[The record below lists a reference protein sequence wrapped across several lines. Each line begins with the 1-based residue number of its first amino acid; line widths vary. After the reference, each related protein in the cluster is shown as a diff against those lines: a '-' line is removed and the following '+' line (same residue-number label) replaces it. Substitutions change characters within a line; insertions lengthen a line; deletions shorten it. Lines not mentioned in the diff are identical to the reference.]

1 MSQCAVSQATAYS
14 GATLRAHSRVYELST
29 HVACRLDGLALP
41 SLSPRSHP
49 PLRPITP
56 ARAHTLALEPMP
68 PRRGHVKSL
77 SGLWPAGSPWI
88 WHCAQ
93 IYLPDLGVALRMG
106 WIRSFQEV
114 HLPRALNCIKGVQQ
128 SRRPKLIVVRFACR
142 HCTHVRQA
150 HATGARVE
158 GHTPAHAMTHNIEW
172 SFAHSTYVSSNETPG
187 LSEHLDV
194 R

>member
-1 MSQCAVSQATAYS
+1 M
-14 GATLRAHSRVYELST
+14 RAHSRVYELST

-49 PLRPITP
+49 PRRSITP

-93 IYLPDLGVALRMG
+93 IYLPGLGVVPRMG

-114 HLPRALNCIKGVQQ
+114 HLPRALDFTLRASITPASETHCRALRI
-128 SRRPKLIVVRFACR
+128 R
-142 HCTHVRQA
+142 HCTHARQA
-150 HATGARVE
+150 HATGTRVE
-158 GHTPAHAMTHNIEW
+158 GHTPAHAMTHYIAWN
-172 SFAHSTYVSSNETPG
+172 FAHSTYVSSNETPG
-187 LSEHLDV
+187 LSEHLDA

>member
-1 MSQCAVSQATAYS
+1 MSQCAVSQATAHS

-29 HVACRLDGLALP
+29 YVACRLNGLALP

-49 PLRPITP
+49 PMRSITP

-77 SGLWPAGSPWI
+77 SGLWPARSPWI

-93 IYLPDLGVALRMG
+93 IYLPGLGVVPRMG

-114 HLPRALNCIKGVQQ
+114 HLPRALDPTLRALEIPVSEPHCRALCMSSLHSCTTGPCNRHAG
-128 SRRPKLIVVRFACR
+128 RGPNACPC
-142 HCTHVRQA
+142 HEAQH
-150 HATGARVE
+150 RVE
-158 GHTPAHAMTHNIEW
+158 RCA
-172 SFAHSTYVSSNETPG
+172 
-187 LSEHLDV
+187 LHLCLIK
-194 R
+194 RNARP